1 MFGYALLLDFRD
13 NLTRCSGFP
22 FIPLFT
28 ISETITLMLDT
39 SDKCNIMEMLD
50 VRVPP
55 SL

>member
-28 ISETITLMLDT
+28 ISETITKAPLLRIRR
-39 SDKCNIMEMLD
+39 SYAIVICRIKWI
-50 VRVPP
+50 
-55 SL
+55 